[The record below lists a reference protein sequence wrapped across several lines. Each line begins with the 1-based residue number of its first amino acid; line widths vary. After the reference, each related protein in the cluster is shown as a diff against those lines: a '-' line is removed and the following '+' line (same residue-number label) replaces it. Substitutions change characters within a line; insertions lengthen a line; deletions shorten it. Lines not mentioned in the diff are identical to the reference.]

1 MNTPTPLTRQQRER
15 LARRI
20 TDAVRAHTERHNEV
34 HGDYADG
41 ERYLRD
47 EASDEELHTLVI
59 KWSKID
65 SNKE

>member
-1 MNTPTPLTRQQRER
+1 MAYAIRTPQQRAR
-15 LARRI
+15 TARRI
-20 TDAVRAHTERHNEV
+20 IEAMRAHTERHGEV

-47 EASDEELHTLVI
+47 EASDDELDQLVS

-65 SNKE
+65 ANKE